1 MQVLIYYDNHRV
13 FTKTVQILK
22 AWCTVCECEL
32 RQNSGLFV
40 TYVGLGV
47 KK

>member
-1 MQVLIYYDNHRV
+1 MQVLIYRDNQV
-13 FTKTVQILK
+13 FSKTGEMLK

-32 RQNSGLFV
+32 HRNSGLFV
-40 TYVGLGV
+40 THVGLGE